1 MENNKECEIVQDLL
15 IGYADGT
22 LNKDSKKL
30 VEKHLKECDFCTKKL
45 KEIQEDAKESLEF
58 TNKDIDYLKK
68 FRRKSNIKALLIAL
82 LVIFLIVLVYYIRNA
97 IIFAKL
103 EKNAR
108 EFVSSNNFYSEMR
121 VYNSSD
127 SVGIFKNYYK
137 DGKFKEV
144 WQVCRT
150 DGIETISETYAE
162 LNSDT
167 RTTVYTEK
175 KEAVVTKG
183 ETMKLMNTKQN
194 LTSKLPSVELEYG
207 DNKDINKAVFRVKL
221 LRPFSIMYKDTKQVG
236 KEYYVQKSLIDDSSQ
251 RWIDIE
257 TGMAIRLYGTG
268 TSIEY
273 YSGTDI
279 IKEQYNTMQEFK
291 CSKDTV
297 TDEDVT
303 IPDLSEYKIEYVNDT
318 DNISE

>member
-30 VEKHLKECDFCTKKL
+30 VEKHLKECDSCTKKL
-45 KEIQEDAKESLEF
+45 KEIQEDTKESLEF

-121 VYNSSD
+121 MYNSSD
-127 SVGIFKNYYK
+127 AVGIFKDYYK

-144 WQVCRT
+144 WQVCRA

-221 LRPFSIMYKDTKQVG
+221 LRPFSIMYKNTKQVG
-236 KEYYVQKSLIDDSSQ
+236 KEYYVQKSLIYDSSQ

-268 TSIEY
+268 TSTKY

>member
-30 VEKHLKECDFCTKKL
+30 VEKHLKECDSCTKRL

-127 SVGIFKNYYK
+127 SVEVFKCYYK

-144 WQVCRT
+144 WQVYRE
-150 DGIETISETYAE
+150 DGIETTSETYAE

-183 ETMKLMNTKQN
+183 ENMKLMNTKQK
-194 LTSKLPSVELEYG
+194 LTYKLPSIELEYG

-221 LRPFSIMYKDTKQVG
+221 LRPFSIMYKDTKQIG

>member
-1 MENNKECEIVQDLL
+1 MKNNKECEIVQDLL
-15 IGYADGT
+15 IGYVDGT

-103 EKNAR
+103 EKNAK

-121 VYNSSD
+121 MYNSSD
-127 SVGIFKNYYK
+127 AVGIFKNYYK

-144 WQVCRT
+144 WQVCRA

-162 LNSDT
+162 LSSDT

-268 TSIEY
+268 TSIKY

>member
-30 VEKHLKECDFCTKKL
+30 VEKHLKECDSCTKRL

-121 VYNSSD
+121 MYNSSD
-127 SVGIFKNYYK
+127 AVGIFKDYYK

-144 WQVCRT
+144 WQVCRA

-268 TSIEY
+268 TSTKY

>member
-30 VEKHLKECDFCTKKL
+30 VEKHLKECDSCTKRL

-103 EKNAR
+103 EKNAK

-121 VYNSSD
+121 VYNSND
-127 SVGIFKNYYK
+127 SVEVFKCYYK

-144 WQVCRT
+144 WQVCRA
-150 DGIETISETYAE
+150 DGIETTSETYAE

-175 KEAVVTKG
+175 REAVVTKG
-183 ETMKLMNTKQN
+183 EITKSMNTEHY
-194 LTSKLPSVELEYG
+194 LTYWLPSVELEYG
-207 DNKDINKAVFRVKL
+207 ENKDINKAVFRVKL

>member
-15 IGYADGT
+15 IGYSDGT

-30 VEKHLKECDFCTKKL
+30 VEKHLKECNFCTKRL
-45 KEIQEDAKESLEF
+45 KEIQEDTKESLEF

-144 WQVCRT
+144 WQVCRA

-162 LNSDT
+162 LSSDT

-268 TSIEY
+268 TSTKY

>member
-30 VEKHLKECDFCTKKL
+30 VEKHLKECGSCTKRL

-121 VYNSSD
+121 MYNSSD
-127 SVGIFKNYYK
+127 AVGIFKDYYK

-144 WQVCRT
+144 WQVCRA

-175 KEAVVTKG
+175 KEAVITKG

-221 LRPFSIMYKDTKQVG
+221 LRPFSIMYKNTKQVG

-268 TSIEY
+268 TSTKY

-303 IPDLSEYKIEYVNDT
+303 IPDLSEYKIEYLNDT